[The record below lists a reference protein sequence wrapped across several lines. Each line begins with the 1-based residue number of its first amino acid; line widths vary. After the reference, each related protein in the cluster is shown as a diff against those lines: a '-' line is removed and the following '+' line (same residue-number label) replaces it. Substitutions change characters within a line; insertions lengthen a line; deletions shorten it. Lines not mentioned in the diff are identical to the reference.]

1 MMRILVADDHAM
13 FAAALHY
20 LLKSADV
27 GIEVDPVN
35 SIAEAMENMERLG
48 VPDLVLLD
56 YAMPDLDG
64 LQGLDLILG
73 RHNSANVAMLSGTT
87 DPLLVRSALAN
98 GAVGWIPKTMPPSSL
113 IHALRLMAGGQRFV
127 PPELLDNL
135 PQQGLSEREAQVA
148 LLLAQGHADKIIAE
162 RLGIEPS
169 TVKVHVRR
177 VLKKSGAGN
186 RAQYAAMIRR

>member
-35 SIAEAMENMERLG
+35 SVAEALDNMEQHG
-48 VPDLVLLD
+48 APDLVLLD
-56 YAMPDLDG
+56 YAMPDIDG
-64 LQGLDLILG
+64 LQGLELIRA
-73 RHNSANVAMLSGTT
+73 RHGNANVAMLSGTT
-87 DPLLVRSALAN
+87 DPLLVRVALAK
-98 GAVGWIPKTMPPSSL
+98 GAVGWIPKTLPPAAL
-113 IHALRLMAGGQRFV
+113 IHALRLMADGQRFV
-127 PPELLDNL
+127 PPELLKEG
-135 PQQGLSEREAQVA
+135 PQQGLSEREAQAA
-148 LLLAQGHADKIIAE
+148 LLLAQGHSDKVIAD

-177 VLKKSGAGN
+177 ILKKSGVTS
-186 RAQYAAMIRR
+186 RAQYAAMVRR

>member
-35 SIAEAMENMERLG
+35 SVAEALDNMEKHG
-48 VPDLVLLD
+48 EPELVLLD
-56 YAMPDLDG
+56 YAMPEMDG
-64 LQGLDLILG
+64 LQGLDLIRA
-73 RHNSANVAMLSGTT
+73 RHRNANVAMLSGTT
-87 DPLLVRSALAN
+87 DPLLVRSALAK
-98 GAVGWIPKTMPPSSL
+98 GAMGWIPKTLSPSSL

-127 PPELLDNL
+127 PPELLDDA
-135 PQQGLSEREAQVA
+135 PQHGLSERESQVA
-148 LLLAQGHADKIIAE
+148 LLLAQGHSDKIIAD

-177 VLKKSGAGN
+177 VLKKSGAAN
-186 RAQYAAMIRR
+186 RAQYAAMVRR